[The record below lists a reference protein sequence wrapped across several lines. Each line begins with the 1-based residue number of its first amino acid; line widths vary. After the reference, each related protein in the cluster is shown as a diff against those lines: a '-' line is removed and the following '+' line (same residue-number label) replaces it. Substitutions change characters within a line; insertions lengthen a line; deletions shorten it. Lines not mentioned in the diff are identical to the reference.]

1 MEAFLVEA
9 KPWALR
15 QARKRFPHIPQDLYE
30 DVYQQACIEMWQRGP
45 TSTDKRSMYA
55 YLAKVLNGTL
65 GRTHKSWVHDH
76 AQLTHE
82 DGEPI
87 ALPDS
92 GPEPDSQ
99 YDRRH
104 LNALLSELMN
114 RRLLAPEKAVLQ
126 LQLGAGLD
134 PEQVRE
140 ALDMTPRQY
149 KRRRSEGLEK
159 LRSAIDDYL
168 QGRVCEDHAGLLAM
182 AATGDLPAGSAE
194 QLQLHAHLEHCG
206 ACRGEIRRLRSTV
219 AQRFAF
225 APWPIAITAPG
236 MLAAKGGIL
245 GSLFG
250 GAKAGGLGAAKLA
263 ATAATVAVVAG
274 GGAVALTSDDDSAP
288 SVRETSAPAAA
299 TATPEA
305 TRGKAATGTTSRSER
320 RRSQRRER
328 RSDRNGRRDAR
339 HGGDTA
345 TGGTTPA
352 GADTAATT
360 TSPAS
365 GGNAVTDVTNGVTDA
380 VRDTT
385 GAVRDTTRGITENL
399 PALPAPTPDVQ
410 GAVDGVTGAVDDVTG
425 AVDGVLNP

>member
-1 MEAFLVEA
+1 MEA

-15 QARKRFPHIPQDLYE
+15 QARRRFPHIPQDLYE

-65 GRTHKSWVHDH
+65 GRAHKSWVHDH

-87 ALPDS
+87 ALADS
-92 GPEPDSQ
+92 TPEPDSQ

-134 PEQVRE
+134 PDQVRA

-159 LRSAIDDYL
+159 LRGALDDYL
-168 QGRVCEDHAGLLAM
+168 HGRVCEDHAGLLAM

-194 QLQLHAHLEHCG
+194 QLHAHLEHCG
-206 ACRGEIRRLRSTV
+206 ACRAEIRRLRSTV
-219 AQRFAF
+219 AARFAF
-225 APWPIAITAPG
+225 APWPVAITAPG
-236 MLAAKGGIL
+236 LLATKAGAL
-245 GSLFG
+245 GALFG
-250 GAKAGGLGAAKLA
+250 GGTKAGGGLSAAKLA
-263 ATAATVAVVAG
+263 ATAATVAALAG
-274 GGAVALTSDDDSAP
+274 GTGAVIAASDDPEPVRSAP
-288 SVRETSAPAAA
+288 VSAPAASTPAASASPAA
-299 TATPEA
+299 TASDRRA
-305 TRGKAATGTTSRSER
+305 ER
-320 RRSQRRER
+320 REERQAQSRRER
-328 RSDRNGRRDAR
+328 NGGAKGGVSGVGSGSGSDASADAAPAASAPASA
-339 HGGDTA
+339 GGDVVRDV
-345 TGGTTPA
+345 A
-352 GADTAATT
+352 G
-360 TSPAS
+360 
-365 GGNAVTDVTNGVTDA
+365 GVTDT

-385 GAVRDTTRGITENL
+385 GAVRDVTRGVTENL
-399 PALPAPTPDVQ
+399 PALPVPTPDVP
-410 GAVDGVTGAVDDVTG
+410 GAVDDVTG
-425 AVDGVLNP
+425 AVDGVTEGVDGLLGP